1 MRPRRKNL
9 RGAVTAGARGRLRII
24 VHLEVSSLARRQ
36 VADLN
41 SWWRGNRTAARH
53 AVRDELARAFR
64 LILAQPHIGPRAL
77 DVEIEGVR
85 RIHLS
90 RIRHYL
96 YYRVFETSSIV
107 EVLAVW
113 SDSRG
118 EPPPL

>member
-1 MRPRRKNL
+1 M
-9 RGAVTAGARGRLRII
+9 
-24 VHLEVSSLARRQ
+24 
-36 VADLN
+36 ADLN
-41 SWWRGNRTAARH
+41 SWWRRNRSSARN

-64 LILAQPHIGPRAL
+64 LILAQPLIGPRAL
-77 DVEIEGVR
+77 DVEIEDVR

-96 YYRVFETSSIV
+96 YYRVLESSSII